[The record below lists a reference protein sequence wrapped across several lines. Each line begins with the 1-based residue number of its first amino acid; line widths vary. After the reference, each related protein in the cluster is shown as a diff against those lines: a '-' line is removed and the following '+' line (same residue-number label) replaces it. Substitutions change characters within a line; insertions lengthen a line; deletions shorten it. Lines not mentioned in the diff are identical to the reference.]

1 MVEVVAQ
8 TKAGSVKINSENVE
22 ELLKMKADMDLV
34 KDISDTISQEGLM
47 VFDCK
52 LDKNIFYIESLD
64 EDIIEEYQ
72 LDEEYMQVI
81 FEDIQDYLYGVM
93 DDIEHDCQE
102 EYKMDQIKAHC
113 EIYDVDESFTDIK
126 FVVAMSFREIKKPE
140 LADLARIVAKRQL
153 EGSSKYFN

>member
-102 EYKMDQIKAHC
+102 EYKWIK
-113 EIYDVDESFTDIK
+113 
-126 FVVAMSFREIKKPE
+126 
-140 LADLARIVAKRQL
+140 
-153 EGSSKYFN
+153 